1 MMTAVTRRF
10 SLPPKQELSG
20 NTVSRVLVPEFRK
33 LTTCTALLLSTFVL
47 MACSSPY
54 DRGVADGDA
63 EYHNEL
69 SAEQQAEARRMVGS
83 KFQQGLAEYQL
94 NVGDVIEVLF
104 LLGADVE
111 IDEYRI
117 HVGDLLG
124 IDFFYHSEM
133 SRQLRVRPDGRITL
147 PLKGEIMAAG
157 KTPMELAGAIKQ
169 MFSSTYRD
177 PQITV
182 TVEELTSAIDEF
194 SAALDGFSLDG
205 GRSRKFQVAPDG
217 QIYPPFIPPVQAAGK
232 TVAEV
237 QSLISVA
244 YDQKYAGLEVSLQLT
259 ELKGNRVFVFGEVP
273 APGAYSIQGP
283 QTVLQAVAQAGG
295 WLPTAAKNDV
305 RVVYWDEN
313 LEARVRSVDIEAV
326 AKSGVVSQELLLSS
340 NSTVYVPPSGIT
352 TANRF
357 VDQYIRQLFLFN
369 GTSLSVTYEQNYPD
383 TNN

>member
-1 MMTAVTRRF
+1 M
-10 SLPPKQELSG
+10 L
-20 NTVSRVLVPEFRK
+20 
-33 LTTCTALLLSTFVL
+33 C
-47 MACSSPY
+47 ACSSPS
-54 DRGVADGDA
+54 DRGVADSDVK
-63 EYHNEL
+63 YHSDL
-69 SAEQQAEARRMVGS
+69 SAEEQADARRLIGS
-83 KFQQGLAEYQL
+83 KFQQGLADYLL

-124 IDFFYHSEM
+124 IEFFYHSEI

-157 KTPMELAGAIKQ
+157 KTPMELAGAIKG
-169 MFSSTYRD
+169 MFSGTYRD

-182 TVEELTSAIDEF
+182 TVEELTSSIDEF

-217 QIYPPFIPPVQAAGK
+217 KIYPPFIPPVQAAGK
-232 TVAEV
+232 TVSEV
-237 QSLISVA
+237 QSLISAA

-259 ELKGNRVFVFGEVP
+259 ELKGNRVFVFGEVR
-273 APGAYSIQGP
+273 APGAYSLEGP
-283 QTVLQAVAQAGG
+283 QTVLEAVAQAGG
-295 WLPTAAKNDV
+295 WLPTAATHNI
-305 RVVYWDEN
+305 RVVYWDDN
-313 LEARVRSVDIEAV
+313 LEARVRSVDIEEV
-326 AKSGVVSQELLLSS
+326 AKAGVVSQDLLLSS

-352 TANRF
+352 EANRF

-369 GTSLSVTYEQNYPD
+369 GTSLSVTYEQNYP
-383 TNN
+383 NPN